1 MDFVPIDFTASGGR
15 GEQAWSSSRGSLCRC
30 RVERAVR
37 SHSLRAWAIGRAQMA
52 IPSRECTLLTSY
64 HYNTGT
70 IMMDPSRETD
80 VAYREEPRG
89 SLLTG
94 MPLAADSEF
103 VVLRTTWPLGAHT
116 LIATSHASQRDSGPR
131 HAPIELAAL
140 TGAANTEFLP
150 ADAVGDGSRLS
161 PRQSR

>member
-1 MDFVPIDFTASGGR
+1 MISGKR
-15 GEQAWSSSRGSLCRC
+15 PSALHEWRRLSLWRC

-37 SHSLRAWAIGRAQMA
+37 SHSLHAWAIGRAQMA
-52 IPSRECTLLTSY
+52 IPSKECTLLPTI
-64 HYNTGT
+64 YNTGT

-80 VAYREEPRG
+80 VAYREEHRG

-140 TGAANTEFLP
+140 TGLRAEHTEFLP
-150 ADAVGDGSRLS
+150 AVAVGDVSRLS